1 MIRLAKESIIRLKYN
16 KILKNI
22 RAIIYYYLLK
32 IIYIYSAALA
42 IFGIILL
49 VNISHYFVHK

>member
-1 MIRLAKESIIRLKYN
+1 MIRLAKEGIIRLKYN

>member
-1 MIRLAKESIIRLKYN
+1 MIRLFKESIIRLKYN

-32 IIYIYSAALA
+32 KIYIYSAALA

>member
-1 MIRLAKESIIRLKYN
+1 MIRLFKESIIRLKYN

-32 IIYIYSAALA
+32 KIYIYSAALA

-49 VNISHYFVHK
+49 VNI

>member
-1 MIRLAKESIIRLKYN
+1 MIRLFKESIIRLKYN

-22 RAIIYYYLLK
+22 RAIIYYYLSK
-32 IIYIYSAALA
+32 KIYIYSAALA

-49 VNISHYFVHK
+49 VNI

>member
-49 VNISHYFVHK
+49 VNI

>member
-22 RAIIYYYLLK
+22 RAIIYLYLLK

>member
-42 IFGIILL
+42 IFGIFLL

>member
-1 MIRLAKESIIRLKYN
+1 MIRLFKESIIGLKYN

-32 IIYIYSAALA
+32 KIYIYSAAA
-42 IFGIILL
+42 LL
-49 VNISHYFVHK
+49 LYIWIYWASKYI

>member
-1 MIRLAKESIIRLKYN
+1 MIRLTKESIIRLKYN

>member
-1 MIRLAKESIIRLKYN
+1 MIRLFIESIIRLKYN

-22 RAIIYYYLLK
+22 RAIIYLYLLK